1 MEFQLFTF
9 DQMSQ
14 FDRMSQLGQI
24 PQFDQMSQFDI
35 KHPKAFSADIF
46 PRCGKPYHI
55 DQKGFAFT

>member
-14 FDRMSQLGQI
+14 FNRMSQLDQI

-46 PRCGKPYHI
+46 PYHI
-55 DQKGFAFT
+55 DQKGFVFT